1 MTNNFDFTEYLDE
14 PETSFTTKIGGTYY
28 EVSTHFS
35 PDGKQSVLQQFM
47 ELLSTTEIS
56 HNNTVEIIH

>member
-1 MTNNFDFTEYLDE
+1 MTNNIDFAEYIDE

-35 PDGKQSVLQQFM
+35 TDGKQSVLQQFM
-47 ELLSTTEIS
+47 GLLNAAEIS
-56 HNNTVEIIH
+56 H

>member
-1 MTNNFDFTEYLDE
+1 MTNNFDFAEYLDE

-35 PDGKQSVLQQFM
+35 PDGRQSVLQQFM
-47 ELLSTTEIS
+47 ELLNTAEIN
-56 HNNTVEIIH
+56 H